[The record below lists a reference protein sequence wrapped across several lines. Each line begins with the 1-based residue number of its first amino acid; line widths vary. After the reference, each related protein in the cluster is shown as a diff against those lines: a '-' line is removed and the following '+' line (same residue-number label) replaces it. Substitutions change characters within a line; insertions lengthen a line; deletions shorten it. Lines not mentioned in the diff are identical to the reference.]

1 MSGGLYRTFKIN
13 YVPYHAD
20 GSGRDRYIVYNNAGF
35 FKNFE
40 GTPRNSDLSRTGC
53 FFGTKIIPH
62 LKTSSIKTPNF
73 HYHADGN
80 GRDKYILVNG
90 GGLFSETKP
99 LISYNLVDFLRKDD
113 ERISPIKKFRGYLSK
128 GEIKYNK
135 LLKEKE
141 RDLIKRLYTNSKRKF
156 MSRDRVNINSF
167 SSLDETNKGDK
178 DSFCKNQA
186 KSFFLPK
193 YKTRNYR
200 QEKINECENENNTFL
215 TNKKIKSFNL
225 VNEKL
230 NFSEDRGKILK
241 IKPKIIID
249 ANNANNDNKNES
261 PKEILQQKNKESV
274 NTLKKKNNN
283 NNFFID
289 IEKVKNFHLK
299 KRTLNDKKF
308 KIVCIKKSQSTAN

>member
-1 MSGGLYRTFKIN
+1 MSSGLYRTFKRN
-13 YVPYHAD
+13 YVPYYPD

-40 GTPRNSDLSRTGC
+40 STPRNTDLSRTGC
-53 FFGTKIIPH
+53 FFGTKIIQH

-90 GGLFSETKP
+90 GGLFSQTKP

-113 ERISPIKKFRGYLSK
+113 ERISPIKKLKGYLSK

-135 LLKEKE
+135 LLREKE

-156 MSRDRVNINSF
+156 MSRDKININSF
-167 SSLDETNKGDK
+167 SSLDETNKDDK
-178 DSFCKNQA
+178 DSFCRNQA
-186 KSFFLPK
+186 KSFLLPK

-200 QEKINECENENNTFL
+200 QEKLNEYENDNNTFL
-215 TNKKIKSFNL
+215 TNKKIGSFNL
-225 VNEKL
+225 ANERL
-230 NFSEDRGKILK
+230 NFSEDRGRIFK
-241 IKPKIIID
+241 IKPKIVID
-249 ANNANNDNKNES
+249 ANNNKNNEC
-261 PKEILQQKNKESV
+261 PKEILQQKNKEIM

-283 NNFFID
+283 NLFID
-289 IEKVKNFHLK
+289 IEKLKNYQLK
-299 KRTLNDKKF
+299 KRALNDKKF
-308 KIVCIKKSQSTAN
+308 KIVCVKKSQSEAI